1 MSAVTPGRIRSWL
14 VDKHLPLWRGA
25 GMDRTHGGFYERLD
39 SQGRPLDLRYKRT
52 MVQCRQI
59 FVHAHAASLRLPG
72 ADLAPVRH
80 GLAFLM
86 DRCRNCETGAWAF
99 KVTPAGEPLD
109 RTIDTYSLAFV
120 LFGLAHA
127 GRVLGDKAALA
138 EAGQLL
144 GTMDRHLALAH
155 GGYHAVAEPDWTRR
169 PDLNRQN
176 PNMHLTEAFLA
187 LFEATGNAL
196 YRNRA
201 VVLVDLLVHR
211 LFDGASGTLGEYFDG
226 DWRPD
231 IATGHR
237 VEPGHHFEWC
247 WLLHCFARIFE
258 RPDVL
263 AIADAL
269 FAHADHQGVDRT
281 RGGVY
286 DEIDRSGRV
295 LVDSKRIW
303 PLTEYIKALA
313 ARLESGGARA
323 DRAAL
328 DRALGW
334 IFEHY
339 LLPDGRWREHLAAD
353 LSVTNDQMPGSTSY
367 HIVLALTEAAH
378 ALDPD
383 WARG

>member
-1 MSAVTPGRIRSWL
+1 MSAVTSGRIKSWL
-14 VDKHLPLWRGA
+14 ADKHLPLWRGA
-25 GMDRTHGGFYERLD
+25 GMDRQHGGFHERLD
-39 SQGRPLDLRYKRT
+39 SQGRPLDLGYKRS

-59 FVHAHAASLRLPG
+59 FVHAHAAGLGLAG

-86 DRCRNCETGAWAF
+86 DRCRDRENGAWAF

-127 GRVLGDKAALA
+127 GRAFRDGAAFA
-138 EAGQLL
+138 EASGLL
-144 GTMDRHLALAH
+144 GLMDRHLALEL

-169 PDLNRQN
+169 SDLNRQN

-187 LFEATGNAL
+187 LFEATGDAV
-196 YRNRA
+196 YRDHA
-201 VVLVDLLVHR
+201 YALVDLVARR
-211 LFDGASGTLGEYFDG
+211 LLDGATGTLGEYFDG

-231 IATGHR
+231 SATGHR
-237 VEPGHHFEWC
+237 IEPGHHFEWC
-247 WLLHCFARIFE
+247 WLLHRFARMFD
-258 RPDVL
+258 RPDAL
-263 AIADAL
+263 TIADAL
-269 FAHADHQGVDRT
+269 FAHADRHGADRA
-281 RGGVY
+281 RGGVF

-295 LVDSKRIW
+295 LADSKRIW

-313 ARLESGGARA
+313 ARLAAGGARA

-334 IFEHY
+334 IFDHY
-339 LLPDGRWREHLAAD
+339 LHADGRWREHLAAD

-383 WARG
+383 WAR